1 MKSSRHDIVS
11 HIAEQISSL
20 YSPEECRIIAR
31 TVAAHLRGEDPI
43 KFMVDPHEQIEIEG
57 VDEVV
62 KELISARP
70 LQYILGRTEF
80 YGLELSIREGALIP
94 RPETE
99 ELVDWVVSSA
109 RELNKP
115 ELRILDLCT
124 GSGCIAL
131 AIKSALPQAS
141 VVAVDLSD
149 DALAIARQNAEK
161 LSLDVEIL
169 KDDVLQGVKSLSGR
183 EFDIIVSNP
192 PYIPQAEKSAMHL
205 NVVGHEPHM
214 ALFVEDSDP
223 LIFYREIA
231 RSAQRLLCDGGYL
244 LFEIH
249 ELLHVQT
256 CALLRAE
263 GFEHVELRHDF
274 RDKPR
279 MICSRKRIR

>member
-1 MKSSRHDIVS
+1 MNSTRHDIVR

-31 TVAAHLRGEDPI
+31 TVAAHLRREDPI

-57 VDEVV
+57 VDEAVRD
-62 KELISARP
+62 LISARP
-70 LQYILGRTEF
+70 LQYILGHTEF
-80 YGLELSIREGALIP
+80 YGLDLSISEGALIP

-99 ELVDWVVSSA
+99 ELVDWVVSLAQKLST
-109 RELNKP
+109 P
-115 ELRILDLCT
+115 EPRILDLCT

-141 VVAVDLSD
+141 VTAVDLSD
-149 DALAIARQNAEK
+149 DALTIARRNKER
-161 LSLDVEIL
+161 LYLDVEIL

-192 PYIPQAEKSAMHL
+192 PYIPLSEKSAMHH
-205 NVVGHEPHM
+205 NVVDHEPHM
-214 ALFVEDSDP
+214 ALFVEDHDP
-223 LIFYREIA
+223 LIFYRSIA
-231 RSAQRLLCDGGYL
+231 RSAEQMLCCGGYL

-249 ELLHVQT
+249 ELLHAET
-256 CALLRAE
+256 SALLRAE
-263 GFEHVELRHDF
+263 GFQDVELRHDF